1 MTFTDHDI
9 LGEIT
14 GMVAHGILKAVL
26 LTFRIEVRPRG
37 LEIGWVAEG
46 FGVDVDSV
54 LADGKIFEIELDGEL
69 AFVLPEGGGA
79 GVLAGAGLEG
89 DDEFVVRFF
98 GEGWNGE
105 EAKGDHGERA
115 AHKMNLQSTS
125 LVRIQKY
132 LFGLC
137 EMAGFV
143 CKIRVMISARSFPVS
158 KLAVFVCLFGVVSA
172 TAPSQALAQQGRR
185 GAPPPTP
192 TANPSSG
199 EAKPAAPEPKPSAT
213 PGMAMAEP
221 PLPADAHVEQSIQ
234 LDGKTLHYTAT
245 VGTLAVR
252 DSKGALSGEV
262 VFTSY
267 IMEGK
272 DRPVTFA
279 FNGGPGAASV
289 YLNLGAIGP
298 KKVAFG
304 AEGQS
309 PSDPATM
316 TDNPGTWLDFTDL
329 VFIDP
334 IGTGFSRS
342 LVPMDD
348 AKREFY
354 GPDQDI
360 AYLSKCVYDW
370 LVKNGRLE
378 SRKYIVGESYGGYR
392 GPRLTAYLQSEI
404 GVAVNGLVL
413 VSPALAPQ
421 SGSQDI
427 SPIPW
432 MLTLPSIVAAN
443 YERQGKLTNENMAA
457 VIDYTRGE
465 YAEDLLKGNSDPAA
479 TPRLVKKV
487 TELTGLDP
495 TFVKE
500 SGGRLETQAFLR
512 EEFRETG
519 KLGSRYD
526 PNVTA
531 YDPFPYNPTQETNDP
546 ILLSIIA
553 PTTTAMVNW
562 VTQTVGW
569 KTDARYNA
577 LSSEVAR
584 AWDRTSRNGA
594 FAGSA
599 SATDLRVAVAT
610 DPKLRVVIAHGWAD
624 LSCPFMGSV
633 LTVSQMPIMGDPTRV
648 QVHEYPGGHMYYA
661 RMTSSL
667 ALRKDVME
675 MVSKH

>member
-1 MTFTDHDI
+1 MGDI
-9 LGEIT
+9 C
-14 GMVAHGILKAVL
+14 
-26 LTFRIEVRPRG
+26 RI
-37 LEIGWVAEG
+37 W
-46 FGVDVDSV
+46 
-54 LADGKIFEIELDGEL
+54 
-69 AFVLPEGGGA
+69 
-79 GVLAGAGLEG
+79 
-89 DDEFVVRFF
+89 
-98 GEGWNGE
+98 
-105 EAKGDHGERA
+105 
-115 AHKMNLQSTS
+115 
-125 LVRIQKY
+125 
-132 LFGLC
+132 
-137 EMAGFV
+137 
-143 CKIRVMISARSFPVS
+143 VMILTQLFPS
-158 KLAVFVCLFGVVSA
+158 RKFFVFLCLLGLFSA
-172 TAPSQALAQQGRR
+172 TAPVGSFAQQGRR
-185 GAPPPTP
+185 GGGAPQ
-192 TANPSSG
+192 TAPAAPAATAAATD
-199 EAKPAAPEPKPSAT
+199 AKPAAPEAKPAAT
-213 PGMAMAEP
+213 PGMPATEP
-221 PLPADAHVEQSIQ
+221 PLPPDAHVEQSIQ
-234 LDGKTLHYTAT
+234 MEGKTLHYTAT
-245 VGTLAVR
+245 VGTLPVR

-262 VFTSY
+262 VFTAYS
-267 IMEGK
+267 MEGK

-309 PSDPATM
+309 PSDPATL

-342 LVPMDD
+342 LVSPEE
-348 AKREFY
+348 AKKQFY

-360 AYLSKCVYDW
+360 DYLSKCVYDW
-370 LVKNGRLE
+370 LVKNGRLL
-378 SRKYIVGESYGGYR
+378 SKKYIVGESYGGYR
-392 GPRLTAYLQSEI
+392 GPRLTAHLQSEV

-413 VSPALAPQ
+413 VSPALSPQ
-421 SGSQDI
+421 AGSPDL
-427 SPIPW
+427 SPVPW

-443 YERQGKLTNENMAA
+443 YERQGKLTNENMVA
-457 VIDYTRGE
+457 VIDYTRGQ
-465 YAEDLLKGNSDPAA
+465 YVQDLMAGNSDPAA
-479 TPRLVKKV
+479 TPRLVAKV
-487 TELTGLDP
+487 TELTGLDSK
-495 TFVKE
+495 FVKE

-553 PTTTAMVNW
+553 PTTTAMVNF

-569 KTDARYNA
+569 KTDAQYYA
-577 LSSEVAR
+577 LSGPVAS
-584 AWDRTSRNGA
+584 AWDRSSRNGA
-594 FAGSA
+594 FAGGA

-633 LTVSQMPIMGDPTRV
+633 LTVSQIPIMGDPTRV
-648 QVHEYPGGHMYYA
+648 QVHEYPGGHMYYSRTA
-661 RMTSSL
+661 SSL

>member
-1 MTFTDHDI
+1 MYADCMQI
-9 LGEIT
+9 SRI
-14 GMVAHGILKAVL
+14 AL
-26 LTFRIEVRPRG
+26 L
-37 LEIGWVAEG
+37 A
-46 FGVDVDSV
+46 
-54 LADGKIFEIELDGEL
+54 
-69 AFVLPEGGGA
+69 
-79 GVLAGAGLEG
+79 
-89 DDEFVVRFF
+89 
-98 GEGWNGE
+98 
-105 EAKGDHGERA
+105 
-115 AHKMNLQSTS
+115 
-125 LVRIQKY
+125 
-132 LFGLC
+132 
-137 EMAGFV
+137 
-143 CKIRVMISARSFPVS
+143 
-158 KLAVFVCLFGVVSA
+158 
-172 TAPSQALAQQGRR
+172 ALAT
-185 GAPPPTP
+185 TP
-192 TANPSSG
+192 SFAQRPQ
-199 EAKPAAPEPKPSAT
+199 APAAPADSSAPKP
-213 PGMAMAEP
+213 PMAST
-221 PLPADAHVEQSIQ
+221 LPADAHVEQSIQ
-234 LDGKTLHYTAT
+234 MNGKPLKYTAT
-245 VGTLAVR
+245 VGSLPVKNAEGKAT
-252 DSKGALSGEV
+252 GEV

-267 IMEGK
+267 IVDEPN
-272 DRPVTFA
+272 RPVTFA

-298 KKVAFG
+298 KRVDFG

-309 PSDPATM
+309 PSDPALM
-316 TDNPGTWLDFTDL
+316 KDNPGTWLDFTDL

-334 IGTGFSRS
+334 IGTGFSQS
-342 LVPMDD
+342 LVTD
-348 AKREFY
+348 AETRKLFY
-354 GPDQDI
+354 GADQDI
-360 AYLSKCVYDW
+360 AYLSKIVYDW
-370 LVKNGRLE
+370 LVKNGRLQ

-392 GPRLTAYLQSEI
+392 GPRLTSYLQSQI

-413 VSPALAPQ
+413 VSPALAPT
-421 SGSQDI
+421 SGSPDL
-427 SPIPW
+427 SPVPW

-443 YERQGKLTNENMAA
+443 YERKGTLTDANMAK

-465 YAEDLLKGNSDPAA
+465 YAEDLLKGNSDPEA

-487 TELTGLDP
+487 TEMTGLDA

-553 PTTTAMVNW
+553 PTTTAMVDW
-562 VTQTVGW
+562 VTRVVGW

-577 LSSEVAR
+577 LSDDVNR
-584 AWDRTSRNGA
+584 GWDRSSRSGQA
-594 FAGSA
+594 A

-648 QVHEYPGGHMYYA
+648 TVHEYPGGHMYYA
-661 RMTSSL
+661 RLASSL
-667 ALRKDVME
+667 ALRKDVQE